1 MLNRASTIILGMSVL
16 VAGVGVYADKA
27 SGADF
32 SGTAAALW
40 IVVGFVSA
48 ASLAALTLFGE
59 RLLADRVMAQRYHAG
74 LIVANIV

>member
-1 MLNRASTIILGMSVL
+1 MRTTGWRPAVEFWKMLNRASTIILGMSVL

-40 IVVGFVSA
+40 IVRLRA
-48 ASLAALTLFGE
+48 ASGVE
-59 RLLADRVMAQRYHAG
+59 RSSVG
-74 LIVANIV
+74 